1 MALSGLFQIYVP
13 HLPAFGGGYL
23 MKKIISHNIS
33 LSSKIL
39 QHKSEIYSFSTKPA
53 TEFPNHKQSE
63 GKFFKFF
70 SHLP

>member
-1 MALSGLFQIYVP
+1 
-13 HLPAFGGGYL
+13 

-39 QHKSEIYSFSTKPA
+39 QHKFEIYSFSTKLA

-63 GKFFKFF
+63 GKFLKF
-70 SHLP
+70 